1 MTLTA
6 KQYQTIKLATVIVL
20 AVAISQSV
28 FYGNYLMPIALL
40 IAASLALML
49 LRRKVKEVMA
59 DERDYATGGRAALL
73 AIQIYSWAAVAGMF
87 VLYALRDTNPAY
99 EAVGL
104 TLAYSTCALM
114 LLYGVIFRYYN
125 RFSLSSKR
133 RLYVVFAAL
142 LFLALAVFG
151 LRLFSGEDDWI
162 CQGGQ
167 WVRHGQ
173 PSFPAPSVPC
183 R

>member
-1 MTLTA
+1 
-6 KQYQTIKLATVIVL
+6 
-20 AVAISQSV
+20 
-28 FYGNYLMPIALL
+28 
-40 IAASLALML
+40 
-49 LRRKVKEVMA
+49 
-59 DERDYATGGRAALL
+59 DYATGGRAALL

>member
-104 TLAYSTCALM
+104 
-114 LLYGVIFRYYN
+114 
-125 RFSLSSKR
+125 
-133 RLYVVFAAL
+133 
-142 LFLALAVFG
+142 
-151 LRLFSGEDDWI
+151 
-162 CQGGQ
+162 
-167 WVRHGQ
+167 
-173 PSFPAPSVPC
+173 
-183 R
+183 